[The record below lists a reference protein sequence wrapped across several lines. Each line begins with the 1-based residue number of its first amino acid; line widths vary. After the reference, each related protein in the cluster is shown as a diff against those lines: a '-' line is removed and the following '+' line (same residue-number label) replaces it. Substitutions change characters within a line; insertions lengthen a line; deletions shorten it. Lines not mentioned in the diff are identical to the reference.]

1 MPLCVCTRLPKY
13 VTIKD
18 VLILCIRRLRRR
30 RKTGKEKKNMIVRAV
45 SKEKNIMC
53 KQLSCEEMN
62 NQLKS
67 ISYN

>member
-45 SKEKNIMC
+45 SKEKNNVLTVVVWRNE
-53 KQLSCEEMN
+53 QST
-62 NQLKS
+62 
-67 ISYN
+67 

>member
-45 SKEKNIMC
+45 SKEKNNV
-53 KQLSCEEMN
+53 LTVVV
-62 NQLKS
+62 
-67 ISYN
+67 